1 MSYTL
6 AYLGVM
12 TNTNNQ
18 LVYRCLELWRD
29 VHFAQHDWSMPSF
42 SARAQKNRPP
52 SEAYHSLSVWKYWRE
67 KQQQREMYW
76 SVNES
81 HRSQKSVCGPFVLF
95 LSHQQKKE
103 CTLRLLSD
111 TEWDGTTERT
121 AALQI
126 DSKLINHSSFQLLSG
141 LGFYLMEKKG
151 EQVGWIL
158 LRLKWLIKWDWWREK
173 EGEETRG
180 RSEAKPLRRISQ
192 VGPAKL
198 SEGR

>member
-1 MSYTL
+1 MI
-6 AYLGVM
+6 G
-12 TNTNNQ
+12 
-18 LVYRCLELWRD
+18 RCLHSVRELRKTD
-29 VHFAQHDWSMPSF
+29 LGPRRTIHFLCESTE
-42 SARAQKNRPP
+42 KNN
-52 SEAYHSLSVWKYWRE
+52 SRE
-67 KQQQREMYW
+67 KCTDVWMNHTEAKKCVRAFRLVPFAPAEERMY
-76 SVNES
+76 SP
-81 HRSQKSVCGPFVLF
+81 PFKWHGVRRNNWENT
-95 LSHQQKKE
+95 LS
-103 CTLRLLSD
+103 L
-111 TEWDGTTERT
+111 

-198 SEGR
+198 SEGW

>member
-1 MSYTL
+1 MI
-6 AYLGVM
+6 G
-12 TNTNNQ
+12 
-18 LVYRCLELWRD
+18 RCLHSVRELRKTD
-29 VHFAQHDWSMPSF
+29 LGPRRTIHFLCESTE
-42 SARAQKNRPP
+42 KNN
-52 SEAYHSLSVWKYWRE
+52 SRE
-67 KQQQREMYW
+67 KCTDVWMNHTEAKKCVRAFRLVPFAPAEERMY
-76 SVNES
+76 SP
-81 HRSQKSVCGPFVLF
+81 PFKWHGVRRNNWENT
-95 LSHQQKKE
+95 LS
-103 CTLRLLSD
+103 L
-111 TEWDGTTERT
+111 

-158 LRLKWLIKWDWWREK
+158 LRLKLLIKWDWWREK

-198 SEGR
+198 SEGW